1 MAKKTVFQ
9 PTDKLSLETFNI
21 EDSKT
26 YGIWKNKYVNEIEE
40 VIITESRLMIM
51 FKTESL
57 ADAIALLSSTNLVN
71 SVVKVKEI
79 REIDISN
86 VIDPNKY
93 ETLFEPEV

>member
-1 MAKKTVFQ
+1 MLDDVTIVVWIDV
-9 PTDKLSLETFNI
+9 PLSDEEAINI
-21 EDSKT
+21 ISNGVAT
-26 YGIWKNKYVNEIEE
+26 NTE
-40 VIITESRLMIM
+40 VIITESRLIIM

-93 ETLFEPEV
+93 EILFEPEV

>member
-1 MAKKTVFQ
+1 MLDDVTIVVWIDV
-9 PTDKLSLETFNI
+9 PLSDEEAINI
-21 EDSKT
+21 ISNGVAT
-26 YGIWKNKYVNEIEE
+26 NTE

-71 SVVKVKEI
+71 SVVKVKKI

>member
-1 MAKKTVFQ
+1 MLDDVTIVVWIDV
-9 PTDKLSLETFNI
+9 PLSDEEAINI
-21 EDSKT
+21 ISNGVAT
-26 YGIWKNKYVNEIEE
+26 NTE

>member
-1 MAKKTVFQ
+1 MLDDVTIVVWIDV
-9 PTDKLSLETFNI
+9 PLSDEEAINI
-21 EDSKT
+21 ISNGVAT
-26 YGIWKNKYVNEIEE
+26 NTE

-79 REIDISN
+79 REMDISN

-93 ETLFEPEV
+93 ETLFEPEESQ